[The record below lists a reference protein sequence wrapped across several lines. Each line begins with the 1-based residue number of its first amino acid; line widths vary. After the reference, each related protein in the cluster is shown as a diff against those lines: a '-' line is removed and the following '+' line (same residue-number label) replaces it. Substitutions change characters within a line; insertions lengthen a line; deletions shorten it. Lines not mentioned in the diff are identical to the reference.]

1 MKIEK
6 AIEVLPRLIKELPA
20 TLFQEEIDAIN
31 LGIEALK
38 AINKV
43 RPSGYWDIDGPLPSE
58 TILT

>member
-6 AIEVLPRLIKELPA
+6 AIEILPRLIKDLPA

-38 AINKV
+38 YV
-43 RPSGYWDIDGPLPSE
+43 RSQNDPDHQMMRERLPGE
-58 TILT
+58 D